1 MDALPRLA
9 RDPALRSALLVSVL
23 LLLYSNLTSPFEAE
37 RREEFP
43 SFFHWIVVALM
54 TLTVWLRS

>member
-1 MDALPRLA
+1 MDALLRLA

-23 LLLYSNLTSPFEAE
+23 PLLYSNLTSLFEAE
-37 RREEFP
+37 RREESP

>member
-23 LLLYSNLTSPFEAE
+23 LLLYSNLTSLFEAE

-43 SFFHWIVVALM
+43 SSS
-54 TLTVWLRS
+54 TG